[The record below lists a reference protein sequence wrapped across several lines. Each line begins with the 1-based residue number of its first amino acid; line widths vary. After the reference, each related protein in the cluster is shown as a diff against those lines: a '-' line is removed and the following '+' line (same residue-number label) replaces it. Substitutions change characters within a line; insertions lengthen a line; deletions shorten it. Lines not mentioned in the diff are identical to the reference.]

1 MPLAR
6 GIGWSC
12 SGRAQAPG
20 SRRRRPPPRHGRSVV
35 PRSSLPLT
43 AEPLEVTTGDG
54 RAGLPPLAV
63 LALPGAP
70 GVTVVMAGT
79 AGRVWLGEVADG
91 GGHAADEGRSGP
103 GRRPALTALLPVVPG
118 HTRGCRAECR

>member
-1 MPLAR
+1 MELLRAR
-6 GIGWSC
+6 PGARLPSAAPA
-12 SGRAQAPG
+12 AQARAHQL
-20 SRRRRPPPRHGRSVV
+20 S

-54 RAGLPPLAV
+54 RTGLLPLAV